1 MNAVYILVLTATFT
15 GAFPEY
21 DTRTVEGWQVH
32 VEREFLEES
41 PEQAQATLRLLKTQ
55 LYLITRNVP
64 HGAVTKLREVAI
76 WVEQERL
83 PEACMAYHPNIH
95 WLREHGVNPKKA
107 KSIEIIN
114 AKNFLSWCHS
124 QPNMVVHE
132 LAHAYHDRFLGG
144 FGNEEIAEAY
154 HKAMEEKLYE
164 KVLHIGGK
172 EQKAYATT
180 NPMAVLRGELRG
192 VLRDERFLSV
202 REGGTGEARPPRG
215 GPLEAALGEVRGA
228 GQPVR

>member
-1 MNAVYILVLTATFT
+1 MNLLCILALTATLPT
-15 GAFPEY
+15 GFPEY

-32 VEREFLEES
+32 IERGFLEES
-41 PEQAQATLRLLKTQ
+41 PEQVEATLRLLKTQ

-64 HGAVTKLREVAI
+64 HGAVAKLHEVPI
-76 WVEQERL
+76 WVEKERL
-83 PEACMAYHPNIH
+83 PKACMAYHPNIN

-114 AKNFLSWCHS
+114 AKNFLSWCRA
-124 QPNMVVHE
+124 QPNMVLHE

-144 FGNEEIAEAY
+144 FGNKEIAEVYDA
-154 HKAMEEKLYE
+154 AMKEGIYE

-180 NPMAVLRGELRG
+180 NPMEYFAENSEAFFGTNDFYPFVKPELEKH
-192 VLRDERFLSV
+192 D
-202 REGGTGEARPPRG
+202 PRG
-215 GPLEAALGEVRGA
+215 AQLLKRMWWKFEEEEGR
-228 GQPVR
+228 